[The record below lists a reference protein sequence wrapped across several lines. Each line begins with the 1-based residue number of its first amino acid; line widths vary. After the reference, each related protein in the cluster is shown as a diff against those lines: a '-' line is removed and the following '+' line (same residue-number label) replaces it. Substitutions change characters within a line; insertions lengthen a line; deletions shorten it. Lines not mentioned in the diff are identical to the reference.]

1 MRDSVLAA
9 EPTAARSGVVSISV
23 ILPVLDGE
31 DTLAS
36 QLEALANQTYTGS
49 WELIVADNGSTDRS
63 MAVASAWRDR
73 VPRLVVVDAADRP
86 GRAAACNAGA
96 RAACADT
103 FAFCDADD
111 VASPKWL
118 ENGVEASRKHDLV
131 AGALDHYTLNPSA
144 PRWKRRVL
152 SRPPVMPGWKPFAD
166 GANMIVS
173 RAAFEAV
180 GGYSE
185 ELLRAADVDL
195 TWRLE
200 AAGYPLYFEPAAVM
214 AKRGRSTYRGI
225 WTQSAAWGVADVE
238 LRNRHPRSRRLPGD
252 DAPVGFVR
260 TLLKDPRLRDREL
273 LFDLVRPRHHR
284 SWLAASARLWGR
296 LSALAGS
303 RHGQR

>member
-1 MRDSVLAA
+1 MKNTVLAA
-9 EPTAARSGVVSISV
+9 EPSAAQAAAVNISV

-36 QLEALANQTYTGS
+36 QLDALANQTYTGP
-49 WELIVADNGSTDRS
+49 WELIIADNGSSDQS
-63 MAVASAWRDR
+63 VAVANAWRDR
-73 VPRLVVVDAADRP
+73 LPRLVVVDASHRA

-96 RAACADT
+96 RAARADA

-111 VASPKWL
+111 VASPQWL
-118 ENGVEASRKHDLV
+118 EMCVEASRAHHLV

-152 SRPPVMPGWKPFAD
+152 ARPPLMPGWKAFAD

-185 ELLRAADVDL
+185 EWLRAADVDL
-195 TWRLE
+195 SWRLE

-225 WTQSAAWGVADVE
+225 WRQSAAWGVADVE
-238 LRNRHPRSRRLPGD
+238 LRNRHPRIGRLPGE
-252 DAPVGFVR
+252 DAPAGFVC
-260 TLLKDPRLRDREL
+260 TLLKDARLRDREL
-273 LFDLVRPRHHR
+273 LFDLLRPRHHR

-296 LSALAGS
+296 LSAS
-303 RHGQR
+303 TGQRWGKQ